1 MPSSIPEEAVRKYL
15 ELRWPNWKIA
25 RELET
30 SPTTVQRVRT
40 KIQTGPNPVLLDEPA
55 AGESDDET
63 GPARGWPNPAVLLAV
78 ALTAAAVIAAGV
90 IWARVLSPP
99 AAPAP
104 TPQYTLCVQISPGGA
119 VSGLASGSDG
129 TCPPRWTAVVLTPG
143 H

>member
-25 RELET
+25 RELDT
-30 SPTTVQRVRT
+30 SATTVQRVRT
-40 KIQTGPNPVLLDEPA
+40 KIQTGPNPVLLADTA
-55 AGESDDET
+55 AG
-63 GPARGWPNPAVLLAV
+63 GGRPARRAVSPAVLLAV
-78 ALTAAAVIAAGV
+78 ALTAGAVIAAGV
-90 IWARVLSPP
+90 IWTRVLSPP

-104 TPQYTLCVQISPGGA
+104 APQYTLCVQISPGGA